1 MRGSPFVGTN
11 EKAAANLSYA
21 TASEYIPA
29 CAVFAGI
36 PNLMAQGG
44 RSQFNFGFV
53 ELATIAPTKHVPQP
67 MRKNGS
73 RNIWQ
78 ISNTAG

>member
-1 MRGSPFVGTN
+1 MKKRLRLKVRN
-11 EKAAANLSYA
+11 RL
-21 TASEYIPA
+21 EYIPA

-36 PNLMAQGG
+36 PNLTAQGG
-44 RSQFNFGFV
+44 RSQLNFGFV
-53 ELATIAPTKHVPQP
+53 GLATIAPTKHVPQP
-67 MRKNGS
+67 MRLNGS